1 MPAVTNKRHRSE
13 EVPAL
18 VAFLDTSRLTFHTQS
33 VGPEHHTSVRASA
46 VAAAACRPLL
56 GGSFISGGG
65 GPRARE
71 GAGGR
76 GGAAKKTG
84 WWRRICASACTMGWA
99 VGEGMELGSQVLRW

>member
-18 VAFLDTSRLTFHTQS
+18 VAFLDTSRLTFHTLS
-33 VGPEHHTSVRASA
+33 VGPEHLTSVRASA

-71 GAGGR
+71 GGVVQRRRQGGGGEYAQVRARWGGQWGR
-76 GGAAKKTG
+76 GWSWGVK
-84 WWRRICASACTMGWA
+84 C
-99 VGEGMELGSQVLRW
+99 